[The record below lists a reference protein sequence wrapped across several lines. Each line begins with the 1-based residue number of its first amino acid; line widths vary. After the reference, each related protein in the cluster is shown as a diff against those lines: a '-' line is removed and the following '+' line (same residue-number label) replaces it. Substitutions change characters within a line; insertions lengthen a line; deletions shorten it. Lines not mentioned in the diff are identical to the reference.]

1 MTYQKILVG
10 IDGSKQADM
19 AFDKAV
25 ETAKLNKAQLYLLS
39 VINGEKIPSGGPNGY
54 SLVDRS
60 IYQPAIDTMEKRL
73 DEYKKKAQAVGIT
86 DVVTEVKVGN
96 AKLELAENYPKN
108 NGIDLIVIGATGL
121 NMIGRLIVGSTAAY
135 TIREAPCD
143 VTVVKTD
150 KDNKKVDLKK
160 NSYLEI

>member
-10 IDGSKQADM
+10 IDGSKQANM

-73 DEYKKKAQAVGIT
+73 DEYKKKAQAAGIT
-86 DVVTEVKVGN
+86 NVVTEVKVGN
-96 AKLELAENYPKN
+96 AKLELAENYPKS